1 MLLTFG
7 EADGESGRSSSDVLL
22 EDTSESSLD
31 SSDVDDSSDVF
42 GEIGESGGFALL
54 DKITEDCTWAAC
66 IPPCVTAD
74 SLTSVTGLSRSFKQ
88 MNMPR

>member
-1 MLLTFG
+1 MLHTFG
-7 EADGESGRSSSDVLL
+7 EAEGESGCSSSDVLL

-42 GEIGESGGFALL
+42 GEIGERGGFELL
-54 DKITEDCTWAAC
+54 DEITEDCTWPAC

-74 SLTSVTGLSRSFKQ
+74 SLTSVTGLSRS
-88 MNMPR
+88 